1 MKESKA
7 TPTLQSNRRS
17 FLKNGVV
24 AAGVAAAGVGL
35 LSKASALSRDEEGGS
50 LSKGDA
56 AILQLLLAAE
66 IIEKDLW
73 QQYNELGGV
82 AASKDR
88 KSTRLN
94 SSHRSLSRM
103 PSSA

>member
-35 LSKASALSRDEEGGS
+35 LSQASALSRDEEGRS

-73 QQYNELGGV
+73 QQYNEL
-82 AASKDR
+82 
-88 KSTRLN
+88 
-94 SSHRSLSRM
+94 
-103 PSSA
+103 